1 MTHLT
6 PDEAL
11 YAFMDGELELSDE
24 QRLFDSLAQT
34 PELRTE
40 MKDILSI
47 RNAVHRD
54 VLFPSP
60 AAETGIL
67 AAAGF
72 AGAAGTAATS
82 ATVAAAGTSGWLA
95 SFAPILYTL
104 AGSVVGGV
112 VVYMLML
119 GNPQRTSNWASTERS
134 VTTGNVTAGAPISP
148 EPAIAATVR
157 VDTVFVRTNASA
169 RAMASRR
176 SETTTPESV
185 SNNVRPSTTEP
196 ESTLNT
202 TIEPTPRHDMTSL
215 PSLTSTQQ
223 TTLGTDAAVPAAY
236 LTAAATQQ
244 LPVSLRLRSLAS
256 GIPSSETP
264 PTDLQN
270 ALLPNAAF
278 ALTMPLGTEH
288 RIGIEMGSES
298 FRQSFNG
305 MLADRP
311 VEYYQVPV
319 LFWMG
324 ANYQYSPTEFS
335 ILEGLRPFAEI
346 TAGMAFAQGPLA
358 RGSIGLQYQPS
369 GPIRFS
375 IGIDGAALM
384 YQFQNRWFNS
394 TKWGITYGISI
405 DMGGFR

>member
-1 MTHLT
+1 
-6 PDEAL
+6 
-11 YAFMDGELELSDE
+11 
-24 QRLFDSLAQT
+24 
-34 PELRTE
+34 
-40 MKDILSI
+40 
-47 RNAVHRD
+47 
-54 VLFPSP
+54 
-60 AAETGIL
+60 
-67 AAAGF
+67 
-72 AGAAGTAATS
+72 
-82 ATVAAAGTSGWLA
+82 
-95 SFAPILYTL
+95 
-104 AGSVVGGV
+104 
-112 VVYMLML
+112 
-119 GNPQRTSNWASTERS
+119 
-134 VTTGNVTAGAPISP
+134 
-148 EPAIAATVR
+148 
-157 VDTVFVRTNASA
+157 
-169 RAMASRR
+169 MAS
-176 SETTTPESV
+176 
-185 SNNVRPSTTEP
+185 
-196 ESTLNT
+196 
-202 TIEPTPRHDMTSL
+202 L
-215 PSLTSTQQ
+215 PPLTSTQQ
-223 TTLGTDAAVPAAY
+223 TTLGADAAVPAAY

-298 FRQSFNG
+298 FRQNFNG

-375 IGIDGAALM
+375 VGIDGAALM

>member
-1 MTHLT
+1 
-6 PDEAL
+6 
-11 YAFMDGELELSDE
+11 MDGELELSDE

-119 GNPQRTSNWASTERS
+119 GNPQPTSNWAATTEHNG
-134 VTTGNVTAGAPISP
+134 TGGNVTAGAPIST
-148 EPAIAATVR
+148 EPTATVPVR
-157 VDTVFVRTNASA
+157 VDTVFVRTNASP
-169 RAMASRR
+169 RAMASRK
-176 SETTTPESV
+176 SETTESPV
-185 SNNVRPSTTEP
+185 DHTRTSTTET

-202 TIEPTPRHDMTSL
+202 TIEPTPRHDMASL

-236 LTAAATQQ
+236 FTAAATQR

-256 GIPSSETP
+256 GIPSNEIP

-288 RIGIEMGSES
+288 RLGIEMGSES
-298 FRQSFNG
+298 FRQNFNG

>member
-1 MTHLT
+1 
-6 PDEAL
+6 
-11 YAFMDGELELSDE
+11 MDGELELSDE

-72 AGAAGTAATS
+72 AGAGFAGAAGTAATS
-82 ATVAAAGTSGWLA
+82 ATIAAAGTSGWLA

-119 GNPQRTSNWASTERS
+119 GNPQPASSWAATTEQHGAG
-134 VTTGNVTAGAPISP
+134 GNVTAGAPIST
-148 EPAIAATVR
+148 EPTATVPVR
-157 VDTVFVRTNASA
+157 VDTVFVRTNASP
-169 RAMASRR
+169 RAMASRK
-176 SETTTPESV
+176 SETTESSV
-185 SNNVRPSTTEP
+185 DHTRTSTTET

-202 TIEPTPRHDMTSL
+202 TIEPTPRHDMASL

-236 LTAAATQQ
+236 FTAAATQR

-256 GIPSSETP
+256 GIPSNEIP

-288 RIGIEMGSES
+288 RLGIEMGSES
-298 FRQSFNG
+298 FRQNFNG

-335 ILEGLRPFAEI
+335 ILEGLRPFAEV